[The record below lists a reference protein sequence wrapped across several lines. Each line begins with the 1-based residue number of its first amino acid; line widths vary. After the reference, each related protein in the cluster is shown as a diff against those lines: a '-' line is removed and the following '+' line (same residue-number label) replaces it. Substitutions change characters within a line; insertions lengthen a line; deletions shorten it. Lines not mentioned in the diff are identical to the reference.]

1 MNLDELVL
9 RNVMSVEEAELVHN
23 SSSSPPAAATV
34 SLFLGKRNKDIKPQP
49 DPMAEASA
57 SAEGMDWI
65 HYQRALLIDSKL
77 PVSQGVYN
85 HGSVAGIGVYN
96 MEAMSMT
103 TSASSN
109 SDFQEGNNC
118 GRKRRQVDDMKEKTI
133 ERRQR
138 RMIKNRESAARSR
151 ARKQAYTNQLEHEV
165 SCLKKTNSWLRKQ
178 EATEGLFSSNPIP
191 MPRHQLRRTSSAFF

>member
-23 SSSSPPAAATV
+23 PSSLSPAAATA
-34 SLFLGKRNKDIKPQP
+34 SLFLGKRNDDAEPQP
-49 DPMAEASA
+49 NPMAEVSA
-57 SAEGMDWI
+57 PAQGMDWM
-65 HYQRALLIDSKL
+65 HYQRAMLIDSKL
-77 PVSQGVYN
+77 PVSQAVYN
-85 HGSVAGIGVYN
+85 HGSVPDIGVYN
-96 MEAMSMT
+96 MQAMSIT

-109 SDFQEGNNC
+109 SDFQEVNC
-118 GRKRRQVDDMKEKTI
+118 GRKRRQLDDIKEKTI

-165 SCLKKTNSWLRKQ
+165 LCLRKTNSWLRKQ
-178 EATEGLFSSNPIP
+178 EEAERLFSSNPIP
-191 MPRHQLRRTSSAFF
+191 MPRYQLRRTSSAFF